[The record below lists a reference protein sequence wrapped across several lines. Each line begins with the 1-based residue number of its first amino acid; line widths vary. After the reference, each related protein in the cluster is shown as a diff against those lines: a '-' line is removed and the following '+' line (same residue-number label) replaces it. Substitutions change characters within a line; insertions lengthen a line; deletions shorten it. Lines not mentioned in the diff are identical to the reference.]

1 MDLLPPKT
9 QSWGWGMQK
18 DADAGETVSEVIKQD
33 TREQGDIVKA
43 SDPPP
48 QLTSLCWEEAE
59 TCRIKHFLQNCLC

>member
-48 QLTSLCWEEAE
+48 PADLFVLGGGGNM
-59 TCRIKHFLQNCLC
+59 QN

>member
-48 QLTSLCWEEAE
+48 ADLFVLGGGGNM
-59 TCRIKHFLQNCLC
+59 QN